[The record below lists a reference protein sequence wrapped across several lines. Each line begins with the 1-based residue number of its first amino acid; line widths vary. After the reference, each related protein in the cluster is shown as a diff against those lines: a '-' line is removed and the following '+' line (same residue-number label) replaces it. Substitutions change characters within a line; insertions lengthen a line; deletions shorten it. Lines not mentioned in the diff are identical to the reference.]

1 MARIGIRGSRVGAGP
16 GGEGERGP
24 SVNRV
29 MVTFWCAIGHS
40 TRPVFAETAEIPVIW
55 DCGRC
60 DRPAGLD
67 PDNPPTRIPV
77 GPFKTH
83 LAYVRERRND
93 LDAEAILAEALT
105 KLRAAA
111 V

>member
-1 MARIGIRGSRVGAGP
+1 MARTGIRGSRVGAGP

-24 SVNRV
+24 SVRRV
-29 MVTFWCAIGHS
+29 AVTFWCAIGHS
-40 TRPVFAETAEIPVIW
+40 TSPMFAESAEIPVIW
-55 DCGRC
+55 DCRGC

-67 PDNPPTRIPV
+67 PDNPPTRMPV

-83 LAYVRERRND
+83 LAYVRERRSD
-93 LDAEAILAEALT
+93 TDAEAILAEALV

-111 V
+111 